1 MEDYLFD
8 FYDESPTKRAR
19 RKSILSEIHPHVL
32 RKGIH
37 NITLKDISAIVN
49 IERRTLYDYYK
60 NKDELIIDLAF
71 ITVTELNK
79 QYMIISEM
87 MELTNKELSSEELL
101 KTILE
106 SIAKV
111 IYGKYNNEFIF
122 LNEFDL
128 FYHALG
134 AENET
139 FQRYKNLITGFKL
152 KHHYLQSCIKRM
164 AGEGKIKK
172 HNEDELIEVL
182 EQSFRAYLSRIIIKE
197 TESKRYKIENIS
209 LFLDL
214 IIHGLVDE

>member
-32 RKGIH
+32 KKGIH
-37 NITLKDISAIVN
+37 NITLKDISSIVK

-87 MELTNKELSSEELL
+87 MELTNKDLPSEELL
-101 KTILE
+101 KIILD

-111 IYGKYNNEFIF
+111 IYGKYKNEFIF

-128 FYHALG
+128 FYHSLG
-134 AENET
+134 DENET
-139 FQRYKNLITGFKL
+139 FQRYKDIITGFKL
-152 KHHYLQSCIKRM
+152 KHHYLQSCIRRM
-164 AGEGKIKK
+164 ISEGKISKYSE
-172 HNEDELIEVL
+172 NELIEVL
-182 EQSFRAYLSRIIIKE
+182 EQSFRSYLSRIIIKE
-197 TESKRYKIENIS
+197 TESKRYQLENIS
-209 LFLDL
+209 LFLNL
-214 IIHGLVDE
+214 IVHGLVDS